1 MIFVLCTVRKH
12 CIRTRLQ
19 ISQAKKMIR
28 TNIHSTLCHTYTSPW
43 YKVAWFKFTKPH
55 SKNLTAKKYM
65 YFQGRIIRHIWG
77 IYSGTF
83 KVQER
88 FYIFVYFLF
97 ATLEDKL
104 WTLGLIFT
112 FFCHHWAFKLDNQ
125 RWQSELKF
133 LKFFWILFVCHTW
146 GQTLNARTDFYLFL
160 PPLSIQS
167 LSSRVANKK

>member
-1 MIFVLCTVRKH
+1 MSYL
-12 CIRTRLQ
+12 
-19 ISQAKKMIR
+19 
-28 TNIHSTLCHTYTSPW
+28 STW

-55 SKNLTAKKYM
+55 SKNLTAKKYIH
-65 YFQGRIIRHIWG
+65 FQGKIFRHIWG

-125 RWQSELKF
+125 KWQSELKF
-133 LKFFWILFVCHTW
+133 LKYICLLFVCHPW
-146 GQTLNARTDFYLFL
+146 GQTLNAQWRQKKVKIS
-160 PPLSIQS
+160 PSVQS
-167 LSSRVANKK
+167 LSSSVANK